1 MGTGGRRKA
10 RLWSFSCCPLGL
22 CTSPY
27 PCISEMLIQG
37 HVPEEL
43 SAKSGPACSGRMSRL
58 ICKEAISSPQ
68 GNGSAFRLKSSL
80 QFCARSSLR
89 RQCCSHPGRGCWF
102 TWEPAPETVGKTEM
116 QGFLRR
122 RRILTSCHSWAC
134 KSQMDMD
141 ITNQHADL
149 KVVFPQRPENQDSL
163 NYKPTRLD
171 QHDPLDL
178 ANPPSRRGTKPKR
191 RAWMLR
197 TAGQMNKAWE
207 QGLLRAG
214 IEVFATTPGSHAF
227 RHRSPEATH
236 LALGFLFAVLSKDDA
251 STCISSSSCR
261 AASKAA
267 WTLGEMAGPS

>member
-89 RQCCSHPGRGCWF
+89 RQSCSHPGRGCWF

-122 RRILTSCHSWAC
+122 KRRILTSYHSWAWPW
-134 KSQMDMD
+134 
-141 ITNQHADL
+141 
-149 KVVFPQRPENQDSL
+149 VFCLQYFQRMMHPPVS
-163 NYKPTRLD
+163 RLHPAELHLG
-171 QHDPLDL
+171 QPGPL
-178 ANPPSRRGTKPKR
+178 GK
-191 RAWMLR
+191 W
-197 TAGQMNKAWE
+197 
-207 QGLLRAG
+207 
-214 IEVFATTPGSHAF
+214 
-227 RHRSPEATH
+227 
-236 LALGFLFAVLSKDDA
+236 LGPHNLW
-251 STCISSSSCR
+251 SS
-261 AASKAA
+261 
-267 WTLGEMAGPS
+267 G

>member
-58 ICKEAISSPQ
+58 ICKKAISSPQ

-89 RQCCSHPGRGCWF
+89 RQSCSHPGRGCWF

-122 RRILTSCHSWAC
+122 KRRILTSYHSWAC

-141 ITNQHADL
+141 ITNQH
-149 KVVFPQRPENQDSL
+149 Q
-163 NYKPTRLD
+163 
-171 QHDPLDL
+171 
-178 ANPPSRRGTKPKR
+178 
-191 RAWMLR
+191 
-197 TAGQMNKAWE
+197 
-207 QGLLRAG
+207 
-214 IEVFATTPGSHAF
+214 I
-227 RHRSPEATH
+227 
-236 LALGFLFAVLSKDDA
+236 
-251 STCISSSSCR
+251 
-261 AASKAA
+261 
-267 WTLGEMAGPS
+267 